1 MDEVSRTFIDSGG
14 FGGLGTGGTLG
25 IGALGGLVLGSLWN
39 GNGFGFGGWGNN
51 RGVPGVMGY
60 DTGVLNGLQD
70 SVNNI
75 SNQINSADRDFLM
88 QTSNQNQFVGN
99 LVNQTGDA
107 IVGAVN
113 NSTQTL
119 GSAICNSTQNLNN
132 AITNGTQTLGS
143 AITSGNRDLQNS
155 VGALGQTV
163 QNGIFQNT
171 LSQVQGQAAT
181 NLGMCQGF
189 NGVNA
194 GIAGSTA
201 VLASGL
207 ADVNNNITAQNYE
220 NRLQAQQLANT
231 QQNCCCQVLQA
242 IEREGCANRE
252 LQREIQTQ
260 AIRDVLTTTQAE
272 NQSLKAQL
280 FSTNAMAAQTA
291 TIINALKPATTTAG

>member
-25 IGALGGLVLGSLWN
+25 VGALGGLILGSMWN
-39 GNGFGFGGWGNN
+39 GNGFGWGGWGNN
-51 RGVPGVMGY
+51 RGAGAVMGY

-88 QTSNQNQFVGN
+88 QTSSQNQFVGN

-119 GSAICNSTQNLNN
+119 GSAICNSTQNLSN
-132 AITNGTQTLGS
+132 AITNGNQ
-143 AITSGNRDLQNS
+143 AIQN
-155 VGALGQTV
+155 GICGLGQTV
-163 QNGIFQNT
+163 QNGIYQNT

-291 TIINALKPATTTAG
+291 TIINALKPTTTTTGG

>member
-1 MDEVSRTFIDSGG
+1 MDEISRTYIDGGG

-25 IGALGGLVLGSLWN
+25 VGALGGLILGSMWN
-39 GNGFGFGGWGNN
+39 GNGFFGWGNN
-51 RGVPGVMGY
+51 GRNGVVGY

-75 SNQINSADRDFLM
+75 STQINAADRDFLM
-88 QTSNQNQFVGN
+88 QTANQNQFVGN

-113 NSTQTL
+113 SGVQTL
-119 GSAICNSTQNLNN
+119 GAAVNSGNQAIQGSICN
-132 AITNGTQTLGS
+132 
-143 AITSGNRDLQNS
+143 
-155 VGALGQTV
+155 LGQAV

-189 NGVNA
+189 NGVGA
-194 GIAGSTA
+194 GIAGATA
-201 VLASGL
+201 VVQGSL
-207 ADVNNNITAQNYE
+207 ADINNNITAQNFE
-220 NRLQAQQLANT
+220 NRLQAQQLSAQQ
-231 QQNCCCQVLQA
+231 QQNCCQVLRA
-242 IEREGCANRE
+242 IEQEGCANRE

-260 AIRDVLTTTQAE
+260 NIRDQLAVSQAE

-291 TIINALKPATTTAG
+291 TIINALKPATTTGG